1 MSERGQNEA
10 EAVGT
15 DGSPSPFLPIPPLRL
30 SVEERWAMLGPR
42 KMYMAPEQSPNPTCA
57 GCGCPVSRC
66 ECEVACA
73 CGQARTLCACAQEA
87 SP

>member
-1 MSERGQNEA
+1 MSDTVDA
-10 EAVGT
+10 ESDAT
-15 DGSPSPFLPIPPLRL
+15 PFLPIPPLRL

-42 KMYMAPEQSPNPTCA
+42 RGYMAPEQSPNPTCA

-66 ECEVACA
+66 EC
-73 CGQARTLCACAQEA
+73 AQEEA